1 MPPTSSWTDF
11 LKNPQNLLSLGLVSA
26 PLVSSIGRGKQAAQQ
41 RELEQLQQQLLE
53 RQQRARETLETSPL
67 GAEQALVQQNARQL
81 AMIQAFG
88 GMPAQAGVVN
98 PYATMGT
105 ESYTPAA
112 TAASILAQRR
122 AQLALDPSRTF
133 VPMATLGLGQAG
145 VTADDALNAYRAQ
158 LQQAAMPAAAATAPA
173 KKKSGFWSKL
183 GKVASVIV
191 PAALAPF
198 TGGTSLIPTL
208 LRSGIGAGS
217 ALLGGGGLQGAILGA
232 GMGAIPGGGAASRAP
247 GEAVK
252 TTLQRAILNPATL
265 TQAAGAAIEGPTGLA
280 LSMAAPFLQRPQ
292 PPVRAPRQT
301 ALAQMTPLQPRDVT
315 LPGPEGPYTIPFA
328 TAGQTPLPALSPQW
342 MRTLGQQATPPSL
355 IGSQGSSQFMDPVGP
370 SKRMAKMLSP
380 RPKIA
385 DASKIMQDWV
395 AAPSSNSP
403 TTPAPGTPVM
413 RAPTPVERQIEP
425 LMLALRSADA
435 GTAIAL
441 RARIAQILRGM
452 Q

>member
-26 PLVSSIGRGKQAAQQ
+26 PLVSSIGRGQQAAQQ

-98 PYATMGT
+98 PYATMST

-158 LQQAAMPAAAATAPA
+158 LQQAAMPAAAAAAPA
-173 KKKSGFWSKL
+173 KKKSGFWGKL

-265 TQAAGAAIEGPTGLA
+265 TQAAGAAIEGPAGLA

-292 PPVRAPRQT
+292 PPVRTLEQ
-301 ALAQMTPLQPRDVT
+301 QVTPSKSQVPFNDIPVVPSRLGASNLIMNAVT
-315 LPGPEGPYTIPFA
+315 
-328 TAGQTPLPALSPQW
+328 
-342 MRTLGQQATPPSL
+342 PSA
-355 IGSQGSSQFMDPVGP
+355 GP
-370 SKRMAKMLSP
+370 SHMTVPSEVRPRMANVL
-380 RPKIA
+380 RPTPK
-385 DASKIMQDWV
+385 
-395 AAPSSNSP
+395 AAAQRAATPSSNSP
-403 TTPAPGTPVM
+403 TTPAPGTPIM
-413 RAPTPVERQIEP
+413 RAPTPAERQID
-425 LMLALRSADA
+425 LFMRALPGADA
-435 GTAIAL
+435 GTAMFIK
-441 RARIAQILRGM
+441 ARIAQLMRGG